1 MKFLNFSSLVAV
13 FLILISMQNSAFSA
27 PAPVAVGSLDLTRY
41 VGDWYQISHVPL
53 NSEFNQQ
60 TCACSRQRLG
70 ISDGAVNVRNT
81 CNASTPSGPLI
92 DINGYANYTDA
103 AVSPA
108 QFTVTLQIAP
118 NVTAVGPYWV
128 IGIDQDYR
136 YAVVSNDTGTSLYI
150 LSRTPVMDADLYNE
164 AVAIAIQ
171 QKIDLRNLQ
180 PTVHKG
186 CSYP

>member
-1 MKFLNFSSLVAV
+1 MKFSKISSIIFISALAV
-13 FLILISMQNSAFSA
+13 SFQLSAFSA
-27 PAPVAVGSLDLTRY
+27 PSPVAVRSLDITKY

-60 TCACSRQRLG
+60 LCACSRQRLG
-70 ISDGAVNVRNT
+70 LSDGSVSVQNT
-81 CNASTPSGPLI
+81 CNASSPTGPLI
-92 DINGYANYTDA
+92 DIKGFSNYTDV

-128 IGIDQDYR
+128 IGVDQDYR

-150 LSRTPVMDADLYNE
+150 LSRTPVMDPDLYND
-164 AVAIAIQ
+164 AIAIAIQ

-186 CSYP
+186 CVYP